1 MADADDTRTGEML
14 GGRYKVGALVG
25 KGGHGEVY
33 RARDTVDGREVAV
46 KFLAAHLAQD
56 NDYRVR
62 LAREARAMSSLNGV
76 GTLEVMGILG
86 AEDGTPCLVMEL
98 LEGCDLAEA
107 IASRNRLR
115 VRFNLDEVVT
125 LFSKVVSTLEA
136 VHALGITHRD
146 LKPSNIYLVGR
157 KMHDPRIMD
166 FGLAKVSDMQQI
178 TADRMLAGSPSYVAP
193 EIWMRGARNADHR
206 ADVYSLA
213 VVIFETLTGDVPIH
227 RKNLG
232 EMLMAV
238 TRPGNIPSLQKIRQD
253 LPADIDDWSK
263 QAFAIKPEERFQSV
277 VGMWRAFRAIVG
289 K

>member
-1 MADADDTRTGEML
+1 MGQDDDTRTGEML
-14 GGRYKVGALVG
+14 GGRYKIGELIG

-33 RARDTVDGREVAV
+33 RAQDTVDGRVVAV

-56 NDYRVR
+56 HDYRVR
-62 LAREARAMSSLNGV
+62 LAREFRAMSALNGR

-86 AEDGTPCLVMEL
+86 ADDGTPCLVMEL
-98 LEGCDLAEA
+98 LVGCDLSDA
-107 IASRNRLR
+107 IADRNRLR
-115 VRFNLDEVVT
+115 VRFNLDEVVA
-125 LFSKVVSTLEA
+125 LFSQLTTTLEA
-136 VHALGITHRD
+136 VHALQITHRD

-157 KMHDPRIMD
+157 KMTDPRIMD

-193 EIWMRGARNADHR
+193 EIWMKGARAADHR

-213 VVIFETLTGDVPIH
+213 VVLYQTLTGDVPIF
-227 RKNLG
+227 RQNLA

-238 TRPGNIPSLQKIRQD
+238 TRPGNIPSLHKKRPD
-253 LPADIDDWSK
+253 LSAAIDDWAA
-263 QAFAIKPEERFQSV
+263 QAFAINPDERFQTV
-277 VGMWRAFRAIVG
+277 AGMWRAFRSTVG